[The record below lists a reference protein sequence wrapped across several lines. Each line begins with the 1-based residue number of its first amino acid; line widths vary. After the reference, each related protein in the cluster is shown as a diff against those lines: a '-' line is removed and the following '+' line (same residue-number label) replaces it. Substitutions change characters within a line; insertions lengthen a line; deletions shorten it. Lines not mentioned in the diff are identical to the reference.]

1 VKDDVVR
8 RLLISGN
15 NRRGAAQHSFSD
27 VARDMAKSY
36 FPSGVLDHE
45 ENVVPHVSGARI
57 TSGDFMKTTLHAVHF
72 MRAL

>member
-1 VKDDVVR
+1 VKGDPVR

-15 NRRGAAQHSFSD
+15 SRTGTTRHSFSD

-36 FPSGVLDHE
+36 FPSGVMDHE
-45 ENVVPHVSGARI
+45 ENVVPHESGARI
-57 TSGDFMKTTLHAVHF
+57 TSGDFMKTAPYNVHF